1 MDIIL
6 GLGRKAHFLKHAL
19 IKGYKH
25 TPSNRA
31 EPRGDDAR

>member
-6 GLGRKAHFLKHAL
+6 GLDRKAHFSKLVL

-25 TPSNRA
+25 TPSNSA
-31 EPRGDDAR
+31 

>member
-6 GLGRKAHFLKHAL
+6 GLGRKAHFSKHAL

-25 TPSNRA
+25 TPSNR
-31 EPRGDDAR
+31 G